1 MQYEVA
7 GHMVT
12 QIKFPSPPIPSQ
24 KPPSIDLIDPT
35 DRYYCIY
42 IQYLSGREMTMPRD
56 YEIMMAFKQA
66 MKRDASGRF
75 TISTLDFVSE
85 LERLNWHYTL
95 RAANS
100 WIEMHTTTF
109 RDISTA
115 DGDER
120 TFQVFNPNGGM

>member
-1 MQYEVA
+1 M
-7 GHMVT
+7 
-12 QIKFPSPPIPSQ
+12 S
-24 KPPSIDLIDPT
+24 
-35 DRYYCIY
+35 
-42 IQYLSGREMTMPRD
+42 RD

-66 MKRDASGRF
+66 MKRDALGRF
-75 TISTLDFVSE
+75 TISTLDFVGE

-109 RDISTA
+109 RDISTV

-120 TFQVFNPNGGM
+120 TFQVFNPNGGV

>member
-1 MQYEVA
+1 
-7 GHMVT
+7 
-12 QIKFPSPPIPSQ
+12 
-24 KPPSIDLIDPT
+24 
-35 DRYYCIY
+35 
-42 IQYLSGREMTMPRD
+42 MPRD

-95 RAANS
+95 RSANS

-109 RDISTA
+109 RDISAA
-115 DGDER
+115 DGEER
-120 TFQVFNPNGGM
+120 TFQVFNPNGGV

>member
-1 MQYEVA
+1 
-7 GHMVT
+7 
-12 QIKFPSPPIPSQ
+12 
-24 KPPSIDLIDPT
+24 
-35 DRYYCIY
+35 
-42 IQYLSGREMTMPRD
+42 MPRD
-56 YEIMMAFKQA
+56 YEIKMAFKQA

-109 RDISTA
+109 RDISTT

-120 TFQVFNPNGGM
+120 TFQVFNPNGGV